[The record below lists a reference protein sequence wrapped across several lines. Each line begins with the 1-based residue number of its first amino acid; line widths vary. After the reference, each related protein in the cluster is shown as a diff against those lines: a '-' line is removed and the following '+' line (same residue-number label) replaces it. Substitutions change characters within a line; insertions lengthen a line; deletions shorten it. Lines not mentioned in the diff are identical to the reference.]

1 MKVVSINP
9 GFKFNTQAIL
19 DAVERGLD
27 RAAEEVQTDFL
38 KTTETWVD
46 HKPEFPITAEPSKR
60 IIATNDDTYRFLND
74 GTAVRYATM
83 SNPFQAKTEVGVIG
97 SRAGVGGLAFVS
109 RHHPRPGIIARE
121 FDKAIAERFQQGRLA
136 EILQEEISKTP

>member
-9 GFKFNTQAIL
+9 GFKFNTQQIL

-27 RAAEEVQTDFL
+27 RAAEEVGQDFN
-38 KTTETWVD
+38 KTVETW
-46 HKPEFPITAEPSKR
+46 TEPSIFLIESRPFTR
-60 IIATNDDTYRFLND
+60 IISTGDPVYGWLNN

-83 SNPFQAKTEVGVIG
+83 TNPFSAKTEVGVIG

-136 EILQEEISKTP
+136 EILQEEIAKTP

>member
-9 GFKFNTQAIL
+9 GFKFNTQQII

-27 RAAEEVQTDFL
+27 RAAEEVKQDFE
-38 KTTETWVD
+38 KTMATW
-46 HKPEFPITAEPSKR
+46 EQPSYFLVAPRPFERR
-60 IIATNDDTYRFLND
+60 IVTPDPKYAWLNY

-83 SNPFQAKTEVGVIG
+83 TNPFSAKTEPGVIG
-97 SRAGVGGLAFVS
+97 SRAGVGGLLFVS

-136 EILQEEISKTP
+136 EILQEEIAKTP

>member
-9 GFKFNTQAIL
+9 GFKFNTQQIL

-27 RAAEEVQTDFL
+27 RAAEEVQRDFGF
-38 KTTETWVD
+38 TTETWEEHHPVF
-46 HKPEFPITAEPSKR
+46 EIISVPSKR
-60 IIATNDDTYRFLND
+60 TIQTNDDIYRFLND
-74 GTAVRYATM
+74 GTAIRYATM
-83 SNPFQAKTEVGVIG
+83 TNPFAPKTEPGVIG
-97 SRAGVGGLAFVS
+97 SQAGVGRLNYIS
-109 RHHPRPGIIARE
+109 RARPRPGIIARE